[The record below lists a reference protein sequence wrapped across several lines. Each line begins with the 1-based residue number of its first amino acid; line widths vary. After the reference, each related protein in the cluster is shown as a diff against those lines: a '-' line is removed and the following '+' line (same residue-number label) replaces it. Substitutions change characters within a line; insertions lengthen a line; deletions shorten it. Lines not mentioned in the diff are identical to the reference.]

1 MIHVHYQSVIET
13 RLLLGALAAKLG
25 LVLAGLAFAAVL
37 TVAPLALP
45 APARLLRCRA
55 RAINVPKPRP
65 SSCLSPTQYEI
76 QGRGKSK

>member
-37 TVAPLALP
+37 AVAPLALA

-55 RAINVPKPRP
+55 RAVHIPKPRP
-65 SSCLSPTQYEI
+65 SSCLPPNQDEF
-76 QGRGKSK
+76 